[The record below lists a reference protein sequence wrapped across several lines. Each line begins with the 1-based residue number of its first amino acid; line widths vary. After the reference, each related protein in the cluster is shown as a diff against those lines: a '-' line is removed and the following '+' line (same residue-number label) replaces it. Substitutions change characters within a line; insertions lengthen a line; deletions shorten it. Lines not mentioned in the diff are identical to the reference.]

1 MFHKSMRDLFS
12 VKLVH
17 IVGVTVFNMCSI
29 LSSNFYKFTKKF
41 IKNNFSSY
49 KMVWQIPKLNIIAY
63 KKKSYYSKLIALK
76 EIIKVR
82 HTVLYGLRQGYMF
95 YPIKHK
101 KLPCS

>member
-1 MFHKSMRDLFS
+1 
-12 VKLVH
+12 
-17 IVGVTVFNMCSI
+17 
-29 LSSNFYKFTKKF
+29 
-41 IKNNFSSY
+41 
-49 KMVWQIPKLNIIAY
+49 MVWQIPKLNIIAY
-63 KKKSYYSKLIALK
+63 KKKFYYSKLIALK